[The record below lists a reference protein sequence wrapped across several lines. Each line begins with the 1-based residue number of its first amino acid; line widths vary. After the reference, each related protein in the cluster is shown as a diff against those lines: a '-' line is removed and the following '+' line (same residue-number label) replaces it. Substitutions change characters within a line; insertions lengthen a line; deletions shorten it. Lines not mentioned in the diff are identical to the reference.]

1 MEPVWP
7 KPPLCVAGPP
17 MPRMS
22 CGPLMPRMSGGAP
35 APPPI
40 VSIGPM
46 LTPAGIP
53 LMVSI
58 GPMPPPPPSLSRR
71 RFWTPLLAAALACSE
86 FIVEEA
92 ANCTPNPRAL
102 AIVSAPAAN
111 SGLAKSRNPTIVFF
125 LSSPSSSTSC
135 FLPTHMETRLKAGV
149 LEDLIHPAGE
159 DAAGIP
165 ITIAWEDV
173 DGNSTDDS
181 DGWTER
187 TPIWLA
193 RPLPQRC
200 EPCGV
205 VCDSTA
211 H

>member
-71 RFWTPLLAAALACSE
+71 RFWTPLLAAALARSE
-86 FIVEEA
+86 FFVEDA
-92 ANCTPNPRAL
+92 ANCTPNPRASASAL
-102 AIVSAPAAN
+102 APAAD

-125 LSSPSSSTSC
+125 LSMRTRASTKPGWARKKGTCSC
-135 FLPTHMETRLKAGV
+135 SKVGGTSRMKSVAVGTSALPHSRLKW
-149 LEDLIHPAGE
+149 P
-159 DAAGIP
+159 
-165 ITIAWEDV
+165 
-173 DGNSTDDS
+173 N
-181 DGWTER
+181 
-187 TPIWLA
+187 
-193 RPLPQRC
+193 LPQWWQAIAAFSVAV
-200 EPCGV
+200 PPV
-205 VCDSTA
+205 VP
-211 H
+211 